1 MYVVFLTFS
10 ANRDQAPAHMEG
22 HKAWLAEG
30 FEAGVFLLAGSLQPG
45 RGGAILAAG
54 CSRAELEARM
64 AADPF
69 VQHDVAQPEIHEIS
83 ASRVQDHLS
92 FLLETA
98 A

>member
-10 ANRDQAPAHMEG
+10 AARDQAAAHMEG

-30 FEAGVFLLAGSLQPG
+30 FAAGVFLMAGSLQPG

-54 CSRAELEARM
+54 CSREELDARM

-69 VQHDVAQPEIHEIS
+69 VQHDVARPEIHEIS
-83 ASRVQDHLS
+83 PARADERLQ